1 MAVPQVRTSRR
12 MQGHRRS
19 HHALKR
25 PTLVSCS
32 NCGALIRPH
41 HACRQCG
48 HYLGKAVIEAES
60 I

>member
-1 MAVPQVRTSRR
+1 